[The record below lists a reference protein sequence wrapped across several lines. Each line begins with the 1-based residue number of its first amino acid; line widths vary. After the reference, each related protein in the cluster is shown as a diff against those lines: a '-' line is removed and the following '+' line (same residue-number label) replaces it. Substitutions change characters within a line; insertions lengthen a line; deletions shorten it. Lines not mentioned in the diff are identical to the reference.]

1 MNHTMKSLIYKS
13 TLLLLTAG
21 VMTSCDVLDLEP
33 LDSYTEDVIFSD
45 GALTE
50 AYVTKFYTYPKNG
63 FNEMSHRYF
72 CDEAMSNF
80 NNNNAWQIEQT
91 GYTPDMMGFFN
102 MWKEYYTNI
111 KLSLIHI

>member
-50 AYVTKFYTYPKNG
+50 AYVTKF
-63 FNEMSHRYF
+63 
-72 CDEAMSNF
+72 
-80 NNNNAWQIEQT
+80 
-91 GYTPDMMGFFN
+91 
-102 MWKEYYTNI
+102 
-111 KLSLIHI
+111 